1 MWDLIQRNVVL
12 FKDELKKIP
21 MSPDA
26 ESVFS
31 EINKTIHFVTLDYEN
46 FRFNRAIA
54 RIRELTNIIFL
65 KELEL
70 KKNPLFFKKILE
82 NIAILLSPMTPHISE
97 EIWFLLGNKN
107 FLIASSWPK
116 VEKKYLEVDKV
127 TIAIQING
135 KLKGTVELQINTVEK
150 KVKEK
155 VLIHPNIRKI
165 LGTNKPKRIIVVKNK
180 IVNIVL

>member
-1 MWDLIQRNVVL
+1 M
-12 FKDELKKIP
+12 
-21 MSPDA
+21 
-26 ESVFS
+26 
-31 EINKTIHFVTLDYEN
+31 
-46 FRFNRAIA
+46 
-54 RIRELTNIIFL
+54 
-65 KELEL
+65 
-70 KKNPLFFKKILE
+70 
-82 NIAILLSPMTPHISE
+82 PHISE